1 MSVIERVS
9 KRPKITS
16 VVLTDLPKPDTG
28 LATKANKNNTV
39 NAKMDIENIY
49 QSMNANT
56 QIIIQD
62 DKNNNNKN
70 SNKKTKIKGINS
82 GTSIITTPKNKNKNN
97 LSAEDSIRQSLQ
109 DTNTDEIINEIL
121 NTPLNETIN
130 TPTNAAFLDLT
141 NTNSTKI

>member
-49 QSMNANT
+49 QSMNANI

-62 DKNNNNKN
+62 EKQNNNK
-70 SNKKTKIKGINS
+70 TLVRKIKLKG
-82 GTSIITTPKNKNKNN
+82 
-97 LSAEDSIRQSLQ
+97 
-109 DTNTDEIINEIL
+109 
-121 NTPLNETIN
+121 
-130 TPTNAAFLDLT
+130 
-141 NTNSTKI
+141 